1 MGKDTKNSNKVSSNQ
16 TTNTTTTNNNND
28 DDATTNRPRNYYIT
42 DATSP
47 YTFTYN
53 RYGQQKSIVVH
64 QTPNEETWPGG
75 ALWDIGVL
83 MAKLLVQIMDP
94 TTKSRLGSNIMGS
107 WKEKRI
113 LELGCGVGLTGLVAA
128 AMGARVTVL
137 TDLTEVIHK
146 VTIPNVE
153 INTVTSGSINNKK
166 SVVAI
171 PLCWGNEEQELQCA
185 TLLDTLAPPLLPK
198 KRQQHTKKKK
208 KKSQQQ
214 EQQKEEPPQTRQG
227 IPDVVLIGD
236 VAYQHKPGAP
246 SHFDI
251 LISTTLKFADEHTI
265 VMFGTRMR
273 MPASADLL
281 DLFKQHFDEVVQPP
295 IEAHEIDP
303 KHFSC
308 GKKHNI
314 TVHFFKKRITK

>member
-1 MGKDTKNSNKVSSNQ
+1 MRKDTKNSKKAS
-16 TTNTTTTNNNND
+16 TNHPNTKNNSND
-28 DDATTNRPRNYYIT
+28 DGDKTTNRPRNYYIT

-47 YTFTYN
+47 YTFTFN

-94 TTKSRLGSNIMGS
+94 TSTTTTTRSSNRLGMGS

-137 TDLTEVIHK
+137 TDLTEVIQK

-153 INTVTSGSINNKK
+153 INAPNHNHKNKN
-166 SVVAI
+166 VVAI

-198 KRQQHTKKKK
+198 PTTTTTTKKKK
-208 KKSQQQ
+208 KKSLIQQQ
-214 EQQKEEPPQTRQG
+214 QQQPTREG

-251 LISTTLKFADEHTI
+251 LISTTLKFTDEHTI
-265 VMFGTRMR
+265 VIFGTRMR

-281 DLFKQHFDEVVQPP
+281 HLFKQYFDEIVQPP

-314 TVHFFKKRITK
+314 TIHFFKKRITK